1 MALRLMLNV
10 CSFCWLVGWLVG
22 WLVVG
27 GENERQ
33 ENKSMNIQHLS
44 MMEYLYHDGILVP
57 LQCCKSQANIMLD
70 ASSIVV

>member
-1 MALRLMLNV
+1 
-10 CSFCWLVGWLVG
+10 
-22 WLVVG
+22 LVVG

-33 ENKSMNIQHLS
+33 ENESMNIQHLS

-57 LQCCKSQANIMLD
+57 LQYCKSQANIMLD